1 MVRSSANV
9 FTPSAK
15 SKTSDNWILVLCFSQ
30 LIQFLLWPNV
40 VHSDLALFPNRNV
53 AALLLEHE
61 KWDEMLRSVDSES
74 TTPMR
79 GLIAFMPGKL
89 NHC

>member
-1 MVRSSANV
+1 MR
-9 FTPSAK
+9 
-15 SKTSDNWILVLCFSQ
+15 
-30 LIQFLLWPNV
+30 
-40 VHSDLALFPNRNV
+40 SDLAIFPNRDV

-61 KWDEMLRSVDSES
+61 KWEEMLRSSDNKA

-79 GLIAFMPGKL
+79 GLIAFMPGKP

>member
-1 MVRSSANV
+1 M
-9 FTPSAK
+9 
-15 SKTSDNWILVLCFSQ
+15 
-30 LIQFLLWPNV
+30 
-40 VHSDLALFPNRNV
+40 HSDLAIFPNRDV
-53 AALLLEHE
+53 AAFLLEHE
-61 KWDEMLRSVDSES
+61 KWEEMLRSSDKES